1 MSQSNIQTLSSQVP
15 DNPDTHI
22 YLYAKGFYEKSDL
35 YQDLKTI
42 IGYRSCIEPEYI
54 SQTDI
59 VLVLIDIV
67 QYHLQQGNF
76 KGNFLDFINGISP
89 HSSWKFSDSN
99 NSKFDKPNESI
110 KYDFYDQLIKKCLS
124 NLRLTNIDNIPGKL
138 GKPNPEILPLNTKH
152 PKGERCIL

>member
-42 IGYRSCIEPEYI
+42 IGYRSCIEPEHI

-89 HSSWKFSDSN
+89 HSSWKFSDS
-99 NSKFDKPNESI
+99 I
-110 KYDFYDQLIKKCLS
+110 KYNQETEYNFYDQLIKKCLS
-124 NLRLTNIDNIPGKL
+124 NLRLTSIDNIPGKL
-138 GKPNPEILPLNTKH
+138 GKPNPGILPLNSQQS
-152 PKGERCIL
+152 